1 MLVYFA
7 VITIYQNLGIVS
19 TEDMADTKTNMH
31 TIEVKCESAHE
42 IGGA

>member
-7 VITIYQNLGIVS
+7 VITIYENLGIVS
-19 TEDMADTKTNMH
+19 TENTADTKTNIH

-42 IGGA
+42 FGGV